1 MGEVKI
7 REFEFLSSNNYYTIH
22 GKMWIP
28 EGEIKAI
35 VQISHGMAEYIDR
48 YDEFAKYLASNGIL
62 AVGNDHMGHGESV
75 NSKDDLGYFS
85 IPIKGMPSKYKD
97 KFTSGA
103 LAVKDLYRIT
113 RQVKKHYPGIPYIL
127 LGHSM
132 GSFLAR
138 RYMIDYGD
146 ELDGV
151 ILVGT
156 GNTSKGHLLMGKAL
170 LNAIKLAKGERYRSK
185 LAYDV
190 MYGGYN
196 KRVKEKHSE
205 NDWICSDKK
214 VVDKYDNDEKCG
226 YRFTINGLEALV
238 DTVDYVENKK
248 NINKINRSIKTLL
261 LAGEDDPVGGF
272 GQEVKLT
279 YETLN
284 SHGIIDIDMK
294 MYKGM
299 RHEIL
304 NETGKENVYKAVLN
318 WIKERF

>member
-113 RQVKKHYPGIPYIL
+113 RQVKKHYPGIY
-127 LGHSM
+127 
-132 GSFLAR
+132 FR
-138 RYMIDYGD
+138 
-146 ELDGV
+146 
-151 ILVGT
+151 
-156 GNTSKGHLLMGKAL
+156 
-170 LNAIKLAKGERYRSK
+170 KGERPSCLKCKWHYEKSGSLCQGLARCNAKTYR
-185 LAYDV
+185 
-190 MYGGYN
+190 
-196 KRVKEKHSE
+196 R
-205 NDWICSDKK
+205 
-214 VVDKYDNDEKCG
+214 
-226 YRFTINGLEALV
+226 
-238 DTVDYVENKK
+238 
-248 NINKINRSIKTLL
+248 IK
-261 LAGEDDPVGGF
+261 
-272 GQEVKLT
+272 
-279 YETLN
+279 
-284 SHGIIDIDMK
+284 
-294 MYKGM
+294 
-299 RHEIL
+299 
-304 NETGKENVYKAVLN
+304 
-318 WIKERF
+318 